1 MFSEDF
7 LVISKEVA
15 ESAEKIRDALGID
28 KEAVGVK
35 YTDEPPTTKVAEG
48 QYTVCGG
55 ILEAADGKVIMLSAE
70 TCSCPGGR
78 SHLGLTE
85 RREVPLK
92 MLVEGEKL
100 WCDVKTATKSSIE
113 SEKIAKPPLG
123 IARKVYLYPVSKD
136 VFVPD
141 LIIFLVN
148 AEQVSRLVTLAQFWD
163 GKTPSFEMRGSLCWS
178 SITYPLVSGNF
189 NVTTGDISARRM
201 VGLDKN
207 TMFATVPVEKVQGIA
222 NAIDK
227 STAGTAKPS
236 SEFTKMTEEMIAS
249 KK

>member
-1 MFSEDF
+1 MVSEDF
-7 LVISKEVA
+7 LVISKNVV
-15 ESAEKIRDALGID
+15 ESVEKIRAALGID

-35 YTDEPPTTKVAEG
+35 YTDEPPATTLDEG
-48 QYTVCGG
+48 KYAVCGG
-55 ILEAADGKVIMLSAE
+55 ILEATNGKVIMLSSE
-70 TCSCPGGR
+70 TCSCPGGK
-78 SHLGLTE
+78 SHLGLSE

-100 WCDVKTATKSSIE
+100 WCDVKTATRSFIE

-123 IARKVYLYPVSKD
+123 IARKVYLYPVTKA

-189 NVTTGDISARRM
+189 NVTAGDISARRM
-201 VGLDKN
+201 AGFDKN
-207 TMFATVPVEKVQGIA
+207 IMFATVPLEKVQGIA

-227 STAGTAKPS
+227 
-236 SEFTKMTEEMIAS
+236 
-249 KK
+249 

>member
-1 MFSEDF
+1 MKEYDDF
-7 LVISKEVA
+7 KKEVV
-15 ESAEKIRDALGID
+15 ESAEKIRDALGINKD
-28 KEAVGVK
+28 AVGVK
-35 YTDEPPTTKVAEG
+35 YTDETPAINVAEG
-48 QYTVCGG
+48 QYTVCKG
-55 ILEAADGKVIMLSAE
+55 ISEAADGKVIMLSAE

-78 SHLGLTE
+78 SHIGLSE

-100 WCDVKTATKSSIE
+100 WCDVKTAKRSSIE
-113 SEKIAKPPLG
+113 SEKIARPPVG
-123 IARKVYLYPVSKD
+123 IAHKVYLYPVSKN
-136 VFVPD
+136 VFMPD

-189 NVTTGDISARRM
+189 NVTAGDISARRM
-201 VGLDKN
+201 VGFDKN
-207 TMFATVPVEKVQGIA
+207 TMFATVPVEKVSGIA

-227 STAGTAKPS
+227 STAGTAKQS
-236 SEFTKMTEEMIAS
+236 SEFAKQVEKMMA
-249 KK
+249 K